1 MTRIVTTRDSIENTK
16 QGVRHMFKDESLR
29 NMLLKYKNSE
39 CPVCKKRI
47 KEILSYVLAKNENC
61 QQDV

>member
-1 MTRIVTTRDSIENTK
+1 
-16 QGVRHMFKDESLR
+16 MFKDESLR